1 MFEYCNSL
9 EEIALPAGLEKI
21 DNRAFQNCS
30 SLREISLP
38 AGLSQIGEYAFLS
51 CRSLR
56 EISLPAG
63 LMQIG
68 NFAFQYCTALL
79 WVKWPVSPA
88 NAGLGTNANGAAF
101 NGCTQLEKVELPDN
115 LKTIYNSSFS
125 GCTALRV
132 VILRRSASPLT
143 ALNNANAFPTANTN
157 LKIYVPDAQVSAYQ
171 GGTNWSNTA
180 YSGKIVSITTLD
192 QADDPSNW

>member
-1 MFEYCNSL
+1 MFEYCSSL

-21 DNRAFQNCS
+21 DNYAFQYCSSLREVSLPEGLQQIGDYAFRSCS

-38 AGLSQIGEYAFLS
+38 AGLL
-51 CRSLR
+51 
-56 EISLPAG
+56 
-63 LMQIG
+63 QIG
-68 NFAFQYCTALL
+68 NYAFQYCTALL
-79 WVKWPVSPA
+79 WVKWPISPV
-88 NAGLGTNANGAAF
+88 NAGLGINVTGNVF
-101 NGCTQLEKVELPDN
+101 SGCTRLEKVELPDN

-157 LKIYVPDAQVSAYQ
+157 LKIYVPDAQVSDYQ
-171 GGTNWSNTA
+171 GGTNWSNAA